1 MDTVFLVGIILT
13 LVAFAGVAVHA
24 VATDVYQI
32 YQARKSQYSAVDDRI
47 RRVVASLERESLD
60 FDEEHARRA
69 DTLISAFSAPTG
81 PRDTHRDTIALQNIN
96 AIHHSSSS
104 S

>member
-13 LVAFAGVAVHA
+13 LVAFAGVAVYA
-24 VATDVYQI
+24 VVMDVYQI
-32 YQARKSQYSAVDDRI
+32 YQARKSQYSAVDDRV
-47 RRVVASLERESLD
+47 RRLVGLLERESLD
-60 FDEEHARRA
+60 LDEEHARRA
-69 DTLISAFSAPTG
+69 NTFISTFTTPTG
-81 PRDTHRDTIALQNIN
+81 LRDTRRDTIALQNIN